1 MIIWHDN
8 VIADL
13 LNKIQKQNVVRA
25 LDILCD
31 NIKSEAP
38 VRTGNLR
45 DSVEA
50 RKSESMVIALA
61 PYASF
66 VEFGTWKMEANPFF
80 QRGVWKSIPEIRE
93 CLHERV

>member
-13 LNKIQKQNVVRA
+13 MVKIQKHNVVPA
-25 LDILCD
+25 LEIMCD

-38 VRTGNLR
+38 VRTGDLR
-45 DSVEA
+45 DSVEVK
-50 RKSESMVIALA
+50 KSESMVVALA

-66 VEFGTWKMEANPFF
+66 VEFGTWKMTANPFF
-80 QRGVWKSIPEIRE
+80 QRGIWNSIPEIRE